1 MFDLLAR
8 DTWIVLLI
16 AAAAVLIILPLQL
29 TLCFKAKRRL
39 FRLLPTVLPAL
50 LSLVFYSIKYV
61 VKDWSALVY
70 AILAVFSGV
79 MFVFSGLGWGIWAIT
94 KRIRK

>member
-16 AAAAVLIILPLQL
+16 AAAAVLIVLPLQL
-29 TLCFKAKRRL
+29 ALCFKARRRL
-39 FRLLPTVLPAL
+39 FRLLPTVLLAL
-50 LSLVFYSIKYV
+50 LSLVFYSMKYV

-79 MFVFSGLGWGIWAIT
+79 MFVFSGLAWGIWAIS